1 MESTFVL
8 SMLMRKV
15 CLFSVHI
22 SQEDGKHV
30 IHDYVM

>member
-1 MESTFVL
+1 MESTFGL

-15 CLFSVHI
+15 CFFSVHV
-22 SQEDGKHV
+22 SQEDGKHM